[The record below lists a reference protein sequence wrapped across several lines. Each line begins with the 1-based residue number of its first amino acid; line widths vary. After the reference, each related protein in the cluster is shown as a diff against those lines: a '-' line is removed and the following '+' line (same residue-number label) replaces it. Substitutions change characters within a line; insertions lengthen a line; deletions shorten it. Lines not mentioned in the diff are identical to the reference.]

1 MLRNTSSGEGRG
13 DTLKGG
19 FSWRD
24 WSRWEGILRLILDT
38 VDRVWGALRPAVPSQ
53 DVFEVAGLEF
63 HVLKKI
69 RGVLSNVSC
78 RKWDQGKQMSLWAP
92 NPSRLTNCPK
102 RGSEDQ
108 RPLARGRAHSPS
120 LFTFP

>member
-1 MLRNTSSGEGRG
+1 MGGGVCCVTPVPVRGMGTHRRG
-13 DTLKGG
+13 DFLGEIG
-19 FSWRD
+19 FRAGQKRSY
-24 WSRWEGILRLILDT
+24 WEGSLRLILDT
-38 VDRVWGALRPAVPSQ
+38 VDCVWGALRSAVPSQ

-92 NPSRLTNCPK
+92 YPSLLTNFPK
-102 RGSEDQ
+102 RGSED
-108 RPLARGRAHSPS
+108 
-120 LFTFP
+120 